1 MPSREVSEYGGGEL
15 RSGPTYTRCPACRFR
30 NRASARFC
38 GGCGARLPGGAEA
51 AEPAGERRQLTL
63 MFCDLVDSTRLA
75 VDRDPED
82 LRTIL
87 LGYREA
93 CTEAIEGWGGTV
105 AQYVGDGLLAY
116 FGFPRANEDDPERA
130 IRAGLAILAGM
141 RTLNARLSSEGLG
154 PLRVRVGLHTGLVVI
169 ADLGRGAHVEAR
181 AVVGDTTNIAARLQQ
196 ASPPDQVVVSEATR
210 RLAEGH
216 FQFQDIGQ
224 QHLKGLPDPVRAHR
238 VVGEFAARSRF
249 EARGAGTPFVDRA
262 EELQRLLDLWRAT
275 QAGAGRAIV
284 IEGEPGIGKSR
295 LLHEFRSRI
304 GEAAH
309 VGMVLDCNEH
319 DRTST
324 FQPVINW
331 LRTVLGPQDDADAGA
346 LRRRLEAPPERF
358 GPIPAE
364 HLPAL
369 AALLGCATAAEEL
382 DLAAAA
388 RRRRRRTIEALVAV
402 VLAMGRARP
411 GLLVLEDVQWAD
423 DSTLSFLRALADRIA
438 EAPLMLL
445 VTSRP
450 GAMLPARLEQE
461 RLVLERLVPGDA
473 RQLAQGMAEGR
484 VTAALLDRIVART
497 DGIPLFVEE
506 ITRTAIGHDSRGG
519 GAAGGNVADIP
530 MTLRDSLMA
539 QLDLLP
545 EAKPV
550 AQLASVLGRSFR
562 TEVIEA
568 VAVDRGGMQGAALH
582 RSLRA

>member
-1 MPSREVSEYGGGEL
+1 M
-15 RSGPTYTRCPACRFR
+15 
-30 NRASARFC
+30 
-38 GGCGARLPGGAEA
+38 
-51 AEPAGERRQLTL
+51 
-63 MFCDLVDSTRLA
+63 
-75 VDRDPED
+75 
-82 LRTIL
+82 
-87 LGYREA
+87 
-93 CTEAIEGWGGTV
+93 
-105 AQYVGDGLLAY
+105 
-116 FGFPRANEDDPERA
+116 
-130 IRAGLAILAGM
+130 
-141 RTLNARLSSEGLG
+141 
-154 PLRVRVGLHTGLVVI
+154 
-169 ADLGRGAHVEAR
+169 
-181 AVVGDTTNIAARLQQ
+181 
-196 ASPPDQVVVSEATR
+196 
-210 RLAEGH
+210 
-216 FQFQDIGQ
+216 
-224 QHLKGLPDPVRAHR
+224 
-238 VVGEFAARSRF
+238 VGEFAARSRF

-304 GEAAH
+304 GDAAH

-369 AALLGCATAAEEL
+369 AALLGCATAAEES

-411 GLLVLEDVQWAD
+411 GCWSWRMSNGRMN
-423 DSTLSFLRALADRIA
+423 STLSFLRALADRIA

-461 RLVLERLVPGDA
+461 RLVL
-473 RQLAQGMAEGR
+473 
-484 VTAALLDRIVART
+484 
-497 DGIPLFVEE
+497 
-506 ITRTAIGHDSRGG
+506 
-519 GAAGGNVADIP
+519 
-530 MTLRDSLMA
+530 
-539 QLDLLP
+539 
-545 EAKPV
+545 
-550 AQLASVLGRSFR
+550 
-562 TEVIEA
+562 
-568 VAVDRGGMQGAALH
+568 
-582 RSLRA
+582 